1 MAEQMPIAVPVMLM
15 GIFASGMGVY
25 RPLREAPMMEENS
38 TQMMKAPMAKLAFCG
53 MKTMT
58 TSISI
63 MPAEKRLMVFGVLSL
78 SSSSP
83 PAVGQQ
89 PAEEVA
95 RHGREAEHGDERAH
109 LLVREAEGLHELRVK
124 CGAQIWQ
131 GVAQCAQGHD

>member
-1 MAEQMPIAVPVMLM
+1 MPIAVPVMLM

-38 TQMMKAPMAKLAFCG
+38 TQMMKAPTAKLAFCG

-83 PAVGQQ
+83 PAV
-89 PAEEVA
+89 ASST
-95 RHGREAEHGDERAH
+95 RAT
-109 LLVREAEGLHELRVK
+109 
-124 CGAQIWQ
+124 
-131 GVAQCAQGHD
+131 